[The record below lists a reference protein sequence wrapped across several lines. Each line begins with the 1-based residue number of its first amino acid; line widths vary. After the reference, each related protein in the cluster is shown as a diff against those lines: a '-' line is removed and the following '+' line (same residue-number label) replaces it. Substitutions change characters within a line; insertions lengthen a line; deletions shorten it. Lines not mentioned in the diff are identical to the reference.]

1 MVTGVI
7 ELIDGGEVLAAV
19 HDESALVLDQSRM
32 RLVGQ
37 ERAIAAPGG
46 TASGDSPYRAEREA
60 ERLSRAAE
68 ERRPICKRRTTSN
81 DRGRGRS
88 TIARVSRTLASGESE
103 REVQNGMGWSRG

>member
-60 ERLSRAAE
+60 ERLSRP
-68 ERRPICKRRTTSN
+68 RSGGRGVNGGQRRTTADEGAALSPASHVLW
-81 DRGRGRS
+81 RR
-88 TIARVSRTLASGESE
+88 ARASE
-103 REVQNGMGWSRG
+103 RGPKWDGLVGG